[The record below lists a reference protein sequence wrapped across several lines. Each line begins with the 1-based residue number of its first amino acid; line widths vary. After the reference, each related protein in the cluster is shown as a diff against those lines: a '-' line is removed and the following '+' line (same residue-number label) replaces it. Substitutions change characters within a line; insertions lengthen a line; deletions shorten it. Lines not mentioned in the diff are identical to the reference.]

1 MKAIEVKNLNV
12 SFGNFKVL
20 DNISFDVEEGNITA
34 VIGPNGSGKSTLLKA
49 IMSLIPYKGEILIY
63 GKPNY
68 EQRKLI
74 GYVPQHFEI
83 EKFLPM
89 TVKEFLEF
97 NLTEETLPKKSHLEH
112 HLKELDILNYKDKL
126 LRELSGG
133 QLQRVL
139 FCRALIN
146 DPKILL
152 LDEPISEIDIAGQKE
167 FYEII
172 RFLNKEH
179 KLTILLVTHEITI
192 VHHFATHVIC
202 LNKKLVCN
210 GPITLLFKEEILKEL
225 YGREIFVYPFNKPL
239 EKNES

>member
-1 MKAIEVKNLNV
+1 MKAIEIKNLNV
-12 SFGNFKVL
+12 SFGSLKVL
-20 DNISFDVEEGNITA
+20 NNISFEVEEGNITA
-34 VIGPNGSGKSTLLKA
+34 IIGPNGSGKSTLLKA
-49 IMSLIPYKGEILIY
+49 ILGLIPYKGEILIY
-63 GKPNY
+63 GEPNY
-68 EQRKLI
+68 KQRKLI
-74 GYVPQHFEI
+74 GYVPQHFEV
-83 EKFLPM
+83 EKFLPV

-97 NLTEETLPKKSHLEH
+97 NLTEKNLPQKSHLEH
-112 HLKELDILNYKDKL
+112 YLKELDILDYKNKL

-172 RFLNKEH
+172 KFLNKEH
-179 KLTILLVTHEITI
+179 HLTILIVTHEITV
-192 VHHFATHVIC
+192 VHHFATHLIC
-202 LNKKLVCN
+202 LNKKLVYN

-225 YGREIFVYPFNKPL
+225 YGKEIFVYPFNKPS
-239 EKNES
+239 EK